1 MKYDVTIVGGGPAGS
16 TAAKFLSEKGIK
28 TLLID
33 KSKFPRYKPCGGGFP
48 VRLLDRFDYLKNTD
62 LIESYSYGGCAHSPS
77 LKYKLELID
86 IKPIV
91 AMILREKFDHGLIK
105 LAENSGTNIIEGKNV
120 IDVKIL
126 EDKAKIVLDNGNIID
141 SKIVI
146 GADGVWSTVAKKTG
160 LLNIKRWLA
169 VCVLKEYKLDEETVD
184 KYFGKNRCGHLYAKF
199 KNIVGYGWIFP
210 KKESINIGIGSLIKR
225 ADNSK
230 IKVNL
235 LEFFNIF
242 IDSLKKQKMIPENL
256 KTDKIKGGALPL
268 YPLEKT
274 YCNRTILIG
283 DAAGVINPLTGEGI
297 YYAMSSGEIAADIV
311 TKALEIEDTSE
322 KFLSNY
328 QKKWKKDFGEDLDL
342 LSSSMN
348 VKRNQDTEKY
358 FRIASKDRKLTELL
372 IRILIGQTSIKE
384 NKYKVARRLLYA
396 TMKSPFYRD

>member
-1 MKYDVTIVGGGPAGS
+1 
-16 TAAKFLSEKGIK
+16 
-28 TLLID
+28 
-33 KSKFPRYKPCGGGFP
+33 
-48 VRLLDRFDYLKNTD
+48 
-62 LIESYSYGGCAHSPS
+62 
-77 LKYKLELID
+77 
-86 IKPIV
+86 
-91 AMILREKFDHGLIK
+91 
-105 LAENSGTNIIEGKNV
+105 
-120 IDVKIL
+120 
-126 EDKAKIVLDNGNIID
+126 
-141 SKIVI
+141 VI

-169 VCVLKEYKLDEETVD
+169 VCVLKEYKLDKETVD

-210 KKESINIGIGSLIKR
+210 KKEHINIGIGSLIKR

-274 YCNRTILIG
+274 YCNRTILVG

-297 YYAMSSGEIAADIV
+297 YYAMSSGKIAADVV

-328 QKKWKKDFGEDLDL
+328 QKKWRKDFGEDLDL

-348 VKRNQDTEKY
+348 VKRNQDTERY
-358 FRIASKDRKLTELL
+358 FKIASKDRKLTELL
-372 IRILIGQTSIKE
+372 IRILTGQISIKE
-384 NKYKVARRLLYA
+384 NKYKVAKRLLYA